1 MCLMCEKLH
10 SLFLA
15 LGRGLRASPRSTALR
30 LLSFRKKSYICVL
43 FWYTNNKTMLVITSR
58 EFRENQAS
66 YFDRVDKG
74 EEILIQRKKNK
85 SYKIV
90 PVTEDDT
97 LMSKEEFFAK
107 IDKSLQ
113 QAKEGKRYSMKE
125 DESLD
130 DFLDRIGADVQD

>member
-1 MCLMCEKLH
+1 M
-10 SLFLA
+10 
-15 LGRGLRASPRSTALR
+15 
-30 LLSFRKKSYICVL
+30 II
-43 FWYTNNKTMLVITSR
+43 ITSR
-58 EFRENQAS
+58 EFRQNQAS

-113 QAKEGKRYSMKE
+113 QAKEGKTHSMNE
-125 DESLD
+125 GESLD
-130 DFLDRIGADVQD
+130 DFLDRIGVNVQD

>member
-1 MCLMCEKLH
+1 
-10 SLFLA
+10 
-15 LGRGLRASPRSTALR
+15 
-30 LLSFRKKSYICVL
+30 
-43 FWYTNNKTMLVITSR
+43 MLVITSR

-113 QAKEGKRYSMKE
+113 QAKEGKRYSMNE
-125 DESLD
+125 GESLD
-130 DFLDRIGADVQD
+130 DFLDRIGEDVQD